1 MHYLHKMV
9 FSLYSKIKDIHQI
22 FTIWVIHLPWGQ
34 FTNTSTVSQKI
45 VALREEYILIV
56 RRYVVLFVHIVF
68 CVINEAFNKKEN
80 TRITDVNT
88 PCEGPAKK
96 F

>member
-1 MHYLHKMV
+1 M
-9 FSLYSKIKDIHQI
+9 
-22 FTIWVIHLPWGQ
+22 
-34 FTNTSTVSQKI
+34 SQKI